1 MVARRDLAMAL
12 RRKLGD
18 WSRVAEL
25 QKAHASTDTENVETY
40 DQMGHFYCDRH
51 QYADACRYYR

>member
-1 MVARRDLAMAL
+1 MAL